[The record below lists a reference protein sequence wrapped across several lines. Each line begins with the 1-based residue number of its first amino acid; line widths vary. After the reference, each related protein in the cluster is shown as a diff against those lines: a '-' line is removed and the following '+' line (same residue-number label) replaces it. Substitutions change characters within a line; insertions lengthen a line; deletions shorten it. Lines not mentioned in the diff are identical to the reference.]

1 MQGNGLVWKDNT
13 ESCHCVCMNP
23 MGYSKTCP
31 KVLNTG
37 LRDNINDGSLLSK
50 LKTLIYSSLSAEPTL
65 LFDIKILCLCLFDG
79 ISKPNNNNIVKFPCD
94 KCAENDEKKFFS
106 FSLGDYKFEFKFIL
120 NGARV
125 SFENVGFRI
134 IPETQMQTTKLLSKG
149 VLSV

>member
-1 MQGNGLVWKDNT
+1 
-13 ESCHCVCMNP
+13 

-79 ISKPNNNNIVKFPCD
+79 ISKPNNNSHVINVQKMTRRNSFHFPS
-94 KCAENDEKKFFS
+94 EIT
-106 FSLGDYKFEFKFIL
+106 SLSSNSYLTEQASLLKML
-120 NGARV
+120 V
-125 SFENVGFRI
+125 SE
-134 IPETQMQTTKLLSKG
+134 
-149 VLSV
+149 